1 LSSERIV
8 SFLPSS
14 TEILYEIGAGSQIVG
29 VTHECNYPDGAK
41 RKPRVINASFDANKM
56 DSKSIDQKIIE
67 LMQSATDIYVINDK
81 KLREAKPDLII
92 AQGICEVCAPF
103 AKEIDR
109 ASSVLGYRPDTLVLD
124 PHNLDDILTSI
135 MDIAERV
142 NRVTEG
148 RKLVVSLQKRID
160 SIKMR
165 SGRRVVVVDEHE
177 NNKNNKNNKNNNK
190 NKNNKNNKNK
200 NNNKSKVLCLE
211 WIEPFFTAGHWVP
224 QMVEIAGGINGLS
237 YSGQPSRR
245 INDMDEITS
254 FNPDKIILMPCG
266 FTIERT
272 LKEAKILETNEKWK
286 SLQSVQNNEV
296 YAVNAGAYF
305 SKPGPRTITGLEIIA
320 KIIDPEGFEDI
331 KVPANSFSKY
341 GYH

>member
-1 LSSERIV
+1 V

-14 TEILYEIGAGSQIVG
+14 TEILYEIGVGSQIVG
-29 VTHECNYPDGAK
+29 VTHECNYPDDAK

-56 DSKSIDQKIIE
+56 NSKSIDQKIIE
-67 LMQSATDIYVINDK
+67 LMQSATDIYVINDE

-109 ASSVLGYRPDTLVLD
+109 ASSILGYRPDTLVLD

-160 SIKMR
+160 RIKMR
-165 SGRRVVVVDEHE
+165 SGRRIVVDEHE
-177 NNKNNKNNKNNNK
+177 NNNN
-190 NKNNKNNKNK
+190 

-245 INDMDEITS
+245 INDMDEIIS

-266 FTIERT
+266 FTIGRT

-331 KVPANSFSKY
+331 KIPANSFSKY

>member
-1 LSSERIV
+1 MIYKNNTCDYNDTSLSSERIV

-67 LMQSATDIYVINDK
+67 LMQSATDIYVINDE

-103 AKEIDR
+103 AKEINR
-109 ASSVLGYRPDTLVLD
+109 ASSILGYRPDTLVLD

-165 SGRRVVVVDEHE
+165 SGRRVVVDEHE
-177 NNKNNKNNKNNNK
+177 NNNK
-190 NKNNKNNKNK
+190 
-200 NNNKSKVLCLE
+200 
-211 WIEPFFTAGHWVP
+211 
-224 QMVEIAGGINGLS
+224 
-237 YSGQPSRR
+237 
-245 INDMDEITS
+245 
-254 FNPDKIILMPCG
+254 
-266 FTIERT
+266 
-272 LKEAKILETNEKWK
+272 
-286 SLQSVQNNEV
+286 
-296 YAVNAGAYF
+296 
-305 SKPGPRTITGLEIIA
+305 
-320 KIIDPEGFEDI
+320 
-331 KVPANSFSKY
+331 
-341 GYH
+341 

>member
-29 VTHECNYPDGAK
+29 VTHECKYPDDAK
-41 RKPRVINASFDANKM
+41 RKLRVINGSFDANNM
-56 DSKSIDQKIIE
+56 NSKQVDQKIIE
-67 LMQSATDIYVINDK
+67 LIQSNRDIYVIDDD

-109 ASSVLGYRPDTLVLD
+109 AFSILGYKPDALVLD
-124 PHNLDDILTSI
+124 PHDLDDILTSI

-148 RKLVVSLQKRID
+148 RKLVGSLQKRID
-160 SIKMR
+160 TIMMR
-165 SGRRVVVVDEHE
+165 IERRIGGDEDDE
-177 NNKNNKNNKNNNK
+177 KKNNKP
-190 NKNNKNNKNK
+190 
-200 NNNKSKVLCLE
+200 KVLCLE
-211 WIEPFFTAGHWVP
+211 WIDPFFTAGHWVP

-245 INDMDEITS
+245 INDIDEIRKC
-254 FNPDKIILMPCG
+254 NPDKMILMPCG
-266 FTIERT
+266 FNIERT
-272 LKEAKILETNEKWK
+272 LKEAKILETNDKWK

-305 SKPGPRTITGLEIIA
+305 SKPGPSTITGLEVIA

-331 KVPANSFSKY
+331 KVPTGSFSKY
-341 GYH
+341 SYH

>member
-29 VTHECNYPDGAK
+29 VTHECRYPDDAK
-41 RKPRVINASFDANKM
+41 RKPQVINSSFDAKKM
-56 DSKSIDQKIIE
+56 NSKEIDQKIIE
-67 LMQSATDIYVINDK
+67 LIQSNRNIYLINDE

-109 ASSVLGYRPDTLVLD
+109 AFSILGYRPDILVLD
-124 PHNLDDILTSI
+124 PHDLDDILTSI

-148 RKLVVSLQKRID
+148 RKLVASLQKRID
-160 SIKMR
+160 GIRMR
-165 SGRRVVVVDEHE
+165 SGQRIEE
-177 NNKNNKNNKNNNK
+177 GKKKNNDKP
-190 NKNNKNNKNK
+190 
-200 NNNKSKVLCLE
+200 KVLCLE
-211 WIEPFFTAGHWVP
+211 WVDPFFIAGHWVP
-224 QMVEIAGGINGLS
+224 QMVEIAGGISGLS
-237 YSGQPSRR
+237 YAGEPSRR
-245 INDMDEITS
+245 INIDEITN

-266 FTIERT
+266 FDIERT
-272 LKEAKILETNEKWK
+272 VEEAKILETNDKWK
-286 SLQSVQNNEV
+286 SLQSVQSNEV

-305 SKPGPRTITGLEIIA
+305 SKPGPRTITGLEVIA
-320 KIIDPEGFEDI
+320 KIIDPEGFEAI
-331 KVPANSFSKY
+331 KVPIDSFIRY
-341 GYH
+341 GHH

>member
-1 LSSERIV
+1 M

-14 TEILYEIGAGSQIVG
+14 TEILYEIGVGSQIVG
-29 VTHECNYPDGAK
+29 VTHECNYPDDAK

-56 DSKSIDQKIIE
+56 NSKSIDQKIME
-67 LMQSATDIYVINDK
+67 LMQSATDIYVINDE

-109 ASSVLGYRPDTLVLD
+109 ASSILGYRPDTLVLD

-165 SGRRVVVVDEHE
+165 SGRRIVVDEHE
-177 NNKNNKNNKNNNK
+177 NNN
-190 NKNNKNNKNK
+190 
-200 NNNKSKVLCLE
+200 NNNKSKVVCLE

-245 INDMDEITS
+245 INDMDEIIS

-286 SLQSVQNNEV
+286 SLRSVQNNEV

-305 SKPGPRTITGLEIIA
+305 SKPGPRTITGLEVIA
-320 KIIDPEGFEDI
+320 KIIDPEGSEDI
-331 KVPANSFSKY
+331 RVPDNSFRKY
-341 GYH
+341 HYH

>member
-29 VTHECNYPDGAK
+29 VTHECKYPEDAK
-41 RKPRVINASFDANKM
+41 KKPRVISASFDANKM
-56 DSKSIDQKIIE
+56 NSKEIDQKIIE
-67 LMQSATDIYVINDK
+67 LMQSSRDIYVINDE
-81 KLREAKPDLII
+81 KLREAEPDLII

-109 ASSVLGYRPDTLVLD
+109 AFSILGYRPDILVLD
-124 PHNLDDILTSI
+124 PHDLDDILTSI

-160 SIKMR
+160 SIRMR
-165 SGRRVVVVDEHE
+165 TGRRFGGDEG
-177 NNKNNKNNKNNNK
+177 KKKNNN
-190 NKNNKNNKNK
+190 
-200 NNNKSKVLCLE
+200 NNNKPKVLCLE
-211 WIEPFFTAGHWVP
+211 WIDPFFTAGHWVP
-224 QMVEIAGGINGLS
+224 QMVEIAGGVNGLS

-245 INDMDEITS
+245 INDIDEIRK

-266 FTIERT
+266 FNVERT
-272 LKEAKILETNEKWK
+272 LEEAKTLETNDKWK

-305 SKPGPRTITGLEIIA
+305 SKPGPRTITGLEVIA
-320 KIIDPEGFEDI
+320 KISDPEGFEDI
-331 KVPANSFSKY
+331 KVPPDSFIKY
-341 GYH
+341 DHH

>member
-1 LSSERIV
+1 MIYKNSSVVTTIHHLSSERIV

-29 VTHECNYPDGAK
+29 VTHECKYPDDAS
-41 RKPRVINASFDANKM
+41 RKPRVINASFDTNKM
-56 DSKSIDQKIIE
+56 NSKEIDQKIID
-67 LMQSATDIYVINDK
+67 LMQSSRDIYRINDE

-109 ASSVLGYRPDTLVLD
+109 AFSILGYRPDILVLD
-124 PHNLDDILTSI
+124 PHDLDDILTSI

-148 RKLVVSLQKRID
+148 RKLVVSLRKRID
-160 SIKMR
+160 IIRMR
-165 SGRRVVVVDEHE
+165 AGLKFVD
-177 NNKNNKNNKNNNK
+177 NGGKKKNNNI
-190 NKNNKNNKNK
+190 NNKP
-200 NNNKSKVLCLE
+200 KVLCLE

-237 YSGQPSRR
+237 HPGQPSRS
-245 INDMDEITS
+245 INDINEIIK
-254 FNPDKIILMPCG
+254 FNPNKIILMPCG
-266 FTIERT
+266 FDIERT
-272 LKEAKILETNEKWK
+272 VKEAKVLETNDKWK

-296 YAVNAGAYF
+296 YVVNSGAYF
-305 SKPGPRTITGLEIIA
+305 SKPGPRTITGLEVIA

-331 KVPANSFSKY
+331 KVPADSFIKY
-341 GYH
+341 GYHKAP

>member
-1 LSSERIV
+1 M

-41 RKPRVINASFDANKM
+41 KKPRVINASFDANKM

-67 LMQSATDIYVINDK
+67 LMQSATDIYVINDE

-165 SGRRVVVVDEHE
+165 SGRRVVVDEHE
-177 NNKNNKNNKNNNK
+177 KK
-190 NKNNKNNKNK
+190 
-200 NNNKSKVLCLE
+200 
-211 WIEPFFTAGHWVP
+211 
-224 QMVEIAGGINGLS
+224 
-237 YSGQPSRR
+237 
-245 INDMDEITS
+245 
-254 FNPDKIILMPCG
+254 
-266 FTIERT
+266 
-272 LKEAKILETNEKWK
+272 
-286 SLQSVQNNEV
+286 
-296 YAVNAGAYF
+296 
-305 SKPGPRTITGLEIIA
+305 
-320 KIIDPEGFEDI
+320 
-331 KVPANSFSKY
+331 
-341 GYH
+341 

>member
-1 LSSERIV
+1 M

-29 VTHECNYPDGAK
+29 VTHECKYPDDAK
-41 RKPRVINASFDANKM
+41 RKLRVINGSFDANNM
-56 DSKSIDQKIIE
+56 NSKQVDQKIIE
-67 LMQSATDIYVINDK
+67 LMQSNRDIYVIDDD

-109 ASSVLGYRPDTLVLD
+109 AFSILGYKPDALVLD
-124 PHNLDDILTSI
+124 PHDLDDILTSI

-148 RKLVVSLQKRID
+148 RKLVGSLQKRID
-160 SIKMR
+160 TIMMR
-165 SGRRVVVVDEHE
+165 IERRIGGDEDDE
-177 NNKNNKNNKNNNK
+177 KKNNKP
-190 NKNNKNNKNK
+190 
-200 NNNKSKVLCLE
+200 KVLCLE
-211 WIEPFFTAGHWVP
+211 WIDPFFTAGHWVP

-245 INDMDEITS
+245 INDIDEIRKC
-254 FNPDKIILMPCG
+254 NPDKMILMPCG
-266 FTIERT
+266 FNIERT
-272 LKEAKILETNEKWK
+272 LKEAKILETNDKWK

-305 SKPGPRTITGLEIIA
+305 SKPGPSTITGLEVMA

-331 KVPANSFSKY
+331 KVPTGSFSKY
-341 GYH
+341 SYH

>member
-1 LSSERIV
+1 M

-29 VTHECNYPDGAK
+29 VTHECKYPDDAK
-41 RKPRVINASFDANKM
+41 RKPRVINASFYANKM
-56 DSKSIDQKIIE
+56 NSKQIDQKIIE
-67 LMQSATDIYVINDK
+67 LIQSGTDIYVINDE

-109 ASSVLGYRPDTLVLD
+109 AFSILGYRPDTLVLD
-124 PHNLDDILTSI
+124 PHDLDDILTSI

-160 SIKMR
+160 SIRMR
-165 SGRRVVVVDEHE
+165 TGRRFGGDEG
-177 NNKNNKNNKNNNK
+177 KKKNNN
-190 NKNNKNNKNK
+190 N
-200 NNNKSKVLCLE
+200 NNNKPKVLCLE
-211 WIEPFFTAGHWVP
+211 WIDPFFTAGHWIP

-237 YSGQPSRR
+237 YPGQPSRR
-245 INDMDEITS
+245 VNDIDEIIK

-266 FTIERT
+266 FDIERT
-272 LKEAKILETNEKWK
+272 VKEAKILETNDKWK

-296 YAVNAGAYF
+296 YVVNAGSYF
-305 SKPGPRTITGLEIIA
+305 SKPGPRTITGLEVIA
-320 KIIDPEGFEDI
+320 KIIDPESFHDI
-331 KVPANSFSKY
+331 KVPIDSFIKY
-341 GYH
+341 GYHKAS

>member
-29 VTHECNYPDGAK
+29 VTHECKYPDDAN

-56 DSKSIDQKIIE
+56 NSKEIDQKIIE
-67 LMQSATDIYVINDK
+67 IMQSSRDIYIINDE

-109 ASSVLGYRPDTLVLD
+109 AFSILGYRPDILVLD
-124 PHNLDDILTSI
+124 PHDLDDILTSI

-148 RKLVVSLQKRID
+148 RKLLVSLQKRID
-160 SIKMR
+160 TIRMR
-165 SGRRVVVVDEHE
+165 AGLRFDD
-177 NNKNNKNNKNNNK
+177 NGGKKKNNN
-190 NKNNKNNKNK
+190 NKPKAF
-200 NNNKSKVLCLE
+200 CLE

-237 YSGQPSRR
+237 YPGQPSRR
-245 INDMDEITS
+245 INDVDEIIK

-266 FTIERT
+266 FDIERT
-272 LKEAKILETNEKWK
+272 VKEAKILETNDKWK

-296 YAVNAGAYF
+296 YIVNAGSYF
-305 SKPGPRTITGLEIIA
+305 SKPGPRTITGLEVIA
-320 KIIDPEGFEDI
+320 KIIDPEGFDDI
-331 KVPANSFSKY
+331 KVPIDSFIKY
-341 GYH
+341 GYHKVS